1 MINYDC
7 PAKHVAPFV
16 QKIIIFPTAKKR
28 QTKQMM
34 ADNKLNF

>member
-16 QKIIIFPTAKKR
+16 QKIIIFPAAKKTDKTDDGR
-28 QTKQMM
+28 
-34 ADNKLNF
+34 